1 MAVRCRT
8 QVSERILRRRR
19 VIVHLE
25 NVKGCHTYRWLRR
38 LKANQMEDLGHLGV
52 INAFMDKMYAAVRKR
67 EKDLPMTKDWFG
79 KIHADLVQRLSLAF
93 VDRYGVAEFYG
104 KRSTFENEREIGILV
119 DE

>member
-1 MAVRCRT
+1 MVELRLMAVRCRT

-67 EKDLPMTKDWFG
+67 EKDV
-79 KIHADLVQRLSLAF
+79 ADM
-93 VDRYGVAEFYG
+93 DY
-104 KRSTFENEREIGILV
+104 
-119 DE
+119 